1 MRLPR
6 IRFLDSPE
14 ILPGQIQD
22 EVPEETP
29 PGKVKLWHKP
39 FNFGEIFFSKA
50 ATTLVDLLFIELM
63 SHHSHV

>member
-1 MRLPR
+1 MRLPK

-29 PGKVKLWHKP
+29 PGKVMVGHKP
-39 FNFGEIFFSKA
+39 FNFGEIFFSKV
-50 ATTLVDLLFIELM
+50 ATTLADLLFIELM